1 MSRGSAYK
9 IATDSGT
16 EYDEMQHNFAP
27 KKNPSAFRPMDFI
40 FLNELLKI
48 KRLNLL

>member
-1 MSRGSAYK
+1 MEVKILMSRGSAYK

-27 KKNPSAFRPMDFI
+27 KKIHQPFDRWI
-40 FLNELLKI
+40 FYI
-48 KRLNLL
+48 